1 MILWLE
7 NTSLFKISLYHPPP
21 YTVFVLLSRAISGL
35 LNCEQNWG
43 LPLQWVRIRGIY
55 FVLFA
60 CRDISV
66 LWSCEGGFWE
76 VRVDNNR
83 VEEFFQF
90 SFEIETTERDKGD
103 FECHRSDWGGFPLSL
118 PFQSNLFFPFT
129 PQKRYWCRL
138 SMDYVLRTLPP
149 LPSLWIVR
157 TRLFTSPETHLF
169 FSFIPFIQNLLLCHH
184 PFIYSFLSL
193 HFLQDKIYFFRIS
206 FFWLSFCFSSL

>member
-66 LWSCEGGFWE
+66 LWSREGGFWE
-76 VRVDNNR
+76 VRVDNNG

-103 FECHRSDWGGFPLSL
+103 FECRRSEVVFLFHYP
-118 PFQSNLFFPFT
+118 SNQISVF
-129 PQKRYWCRL
+129 
-138 SMDYVLRTLPP
+138 
-149 LPSLWIVR
+149 
-157 TRLFTSPETHLF
+157 
-169 FSFIPFIQNLLLCHH
+169 
-184 PFIYSFLSL
+184 SL
-193 HFLQDKIYFFRIS
+193 HPTEKILVQAQHGLCAEDIAS
-206 FFWLSFCFSSL
+206 FTKSMNSQN